1 MNTHSVERERERER
15 EIKWVGSEIGTA
27 YIHMTP

>member
-15 EIKWVGSEIGTA
+15 KWVGSEIETA
-27 YIHMTP
+27 SIHMTP